1 MTVLQS
7 FGSPF
12 ISLQALQ
19 RPKVNLA
26 FPWKNSSSRH
36 SFPIMALLQNNAPKN
51 ITSSI
56 TILVNKMIAI
66 FRTGFFY
73 TPTTCCTQNWI
84 FFQLRYCD
92 IDTAILFGFF
102 LLYHQNLFLKKL
114 YVSNSI
120 YSHFRSNFANVLLI
134 HTIRKCLNKSSII

>member
-1 MTVLQS
+1 
-7 FGSPF
+7 
-12 ISLQALQ
+12 
-19 RPKVNLA
+19 
-26 FPWKNSSSRH
+26 
-36 SFPIMALLQNNAPKN
+36 MALLQNNAPKN

-102 LLYHQNLFLKKL
+102 LLYYQNLFLEKL
-114 YVSNSI
+114 YVSILSI
-120 YSHFRSNFANVLLI
+120 LILEAILQKFYSSTPLESV
-134 HTIRKCLNKSSII
+134 